1 MISGKHVSKIISD
14 EEIPIYGDGMNIRN
28 WLFVEDNCEAI
39 IKIFNKGLVGSK
51 YNVGSEQE
59 ISNIELVK
67 MVYEV
72 FNKKEKIKY
81 VNDRFGHDFRYSL
94 NCSKIKNELNWEA
107 KTKIKNY
114 LKKLYTEII

>member
-1 MISGKHVSKIISD
+1 MDQINILKNFAKIISCIISD

-28 WLFVEDNCEAI
+28 WLFVEDSAEAI

-81 VNDRFGHDFRYSL
+81 
-94 NCSKIKNELNWEA
+94 K
-107 KTKIKNY
+107 
-114 LKKLYTEII
+114 